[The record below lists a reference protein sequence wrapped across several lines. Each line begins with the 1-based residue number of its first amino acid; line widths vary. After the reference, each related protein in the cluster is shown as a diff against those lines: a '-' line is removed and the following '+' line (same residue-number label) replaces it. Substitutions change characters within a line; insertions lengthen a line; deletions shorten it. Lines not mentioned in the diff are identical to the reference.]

1 MNDLSGLDWTAKP
14 GGGTKKAPVPNASY
28 TFANLRPTPP
38 LSGRTTPLHPAS
50 SNPASK
56 PTTPAN
62 DSFANLVSFNSMV
75 GNKNLSLQ
83 ERQRQLAEEKKKQ
96 TLGKN
101 SPFNGVDEQIWE
113 SLGSGR
119 STPVT
124 ANSITMPGSTVKGAV
139 SSSAV
144 DNEDDFLAAFN
155 RVEPS
160 KSPGKPRIA
169 TPVVDLNP
177 AKPSHQPTDN
187 SLQYGNFDDDDDDP
201 FGLNQ
206 LKTSFPSATTTAP
219 AQTEDEDDDVLG
231 LLAKPANPIPR
242 PALQSE
248 PEVPSSAHP
257 QDRAVAELVD
267 MGFPPGKARQALETT
282 ESGVDVQ
289 GAVGYLL
296 QQAHSES
303 RQKSKPRLDRMEADV
318 GADISPDR
326 SRAREVDRR
335 GIEARARRDEASTSS
350 QADKAPAEIAA
361 ELSTKFLKTAG
372 TFWKQSTK
380 KLQQA
385 VEEFNS
391 DSDSSQPKWMR
402 EPEKGSSERRTQT
415 REDEAGVARRRR
427 RSSTAKQEASVTNE
441 AMMLE
446 TARPE
451 PRRPVRSRFDDSSA
465 DTSRDHSP
473 AVPSRLRE
481 SIPVKPAFLRQQ
493 QPPVPAPKQT
503 LSRAAIEEQA
513 SQAYVSSARRRK
525 APAIPL
531 VSASEPDLLNSTAQP
546 LPSRPATIRPSQPAR
561 TTAPIAVRPA
571 APLRNIPTVSA
582 IALKSS
588 HSHREA
594 GNAHFK
600 RGDYSAAHDSYSTAL
615 SHLPQ
620 NHPVTIILLT
630 NRALT
635 ALKVGEP
642 KTAITAADSAI
653 ALAGPAKGEGEFVDL
668 GTGDQPK
675 PMREYYGK
683 ALMRKAE
690 ALEQMERWTDATGV
704 WREAIEGGHGGATSI
719 QGRARAERAANPPAK
734 APVVRKA
741 ASVPARRPAAVSQKN
756 SAAAVQ
762 ALRAANA
769 AAEKADDE
777 KFALADKVDAKLVAW
792 KGTRADNL
800 RALLGSL
807 DVVLWPEAGWK
818 KISMADLVLPNK
830 VKIQYMKGI
839 AKVHPDKIPTDA
851 TTEQRM
857 IAGAVFS
864 TLNEAWDKFKTE
876 NGL

>member
-1 MNDLSGLDWTAKP
+1 VN
-14 GGGTKKAPVPNASY
+14 
-28 TFANLRPTPP
+28 
-38 LSGRTTPLHPAS
+38 
-50 SNPASK
+50 
-56 PTTPAN
+56 
-62 DSFANLVSFNSMV
+62 
-75 GNKNLSLQ
+75 
-83 ERQRQLAEEKKKQ
+83 EKKNQ
-96 TLGKN
+96 TLGGG
-101 SPFNGVDEQIWE
+101 SAFNGVDEKIWE

-119 STPVT
+119 NTPAPSNDVSGSGSNARQTNAHIATKDEGDVLAVFNKPTPT
-124 ANSITMPGSTVKGAV
+124 ANNGLIHNT
-139 SSSAV
+139 
-144 DNEDDFLAAFN
+144 F
-155 RVEPS
+155 
-160 KSPGKPRIA
+160 
-169 TPVVDLNP
+169 
-177 AKPSHQPTDN
+177 
-187 SLQYGNFDDDDDDP
+187 DDDDDP

-206 LKTSFPSATTTAP
+206 LKSPPPTSAVPPPT
-219 AQTEDEDDDVLG
+219 QLDDDDDVLG
-231 LLAKPANPIPR
+231 LLAKPADSILKPTPKR
-242 PALQSE
+242 E
-248 PEVPSSAHP
+248 PEPEAPAFSHP
-257 QDRAVAELVD
+257 QDQAVAELVD
-267 MGFPPGKARQALETT
+267 MGFPADKARHALETT
-282 ESGVDVQ
+282 DSGTDVQ
-289 GAVGYLL
+289 AAVGYLL
-296 QQAHSES
+296 NQAHSQS
-303 RQKSKPRLDRMEADV
+303 RQRTRPKNDGREAELR
-318 GADISPDR
+318 ANTNPDR
-326 SRAREVDRR
+326 SRMRDADWN
-335 GIEARARRDEASTSS
+335 GLEARARRQEASNAS
-350 QADKAPAEIAA
+350 QAEKAPGEVAA

-402 EPEKGSSERRTQT
+402 EPERSPSERRTQT
-415 REDEAGVARRRR
+415 RENEAGVGRRRR
-427 RSSTAKQEASVTNE
+427 RSSAARQEASVTDE

-451 PRRPVRSRFDDSSA
+451 PRRPARGGFDDSSA

-473 AVPSRLRE
+473 AFQSRLRE
-481 SIPVKPAFLRQQ
+481 TTPAKPTFLRSQHPSA
-493 QPPVPAPKQT
+493 PPPKQS

-513 SQAYVSSARRRK
+513 SQAYISSARRRK
-525 APAIPL
+525 APVAPP
-531 VSASEPDLLNSTAQP
+531 VSTPEPDLLNSTAQA
-546 LPSRPATIRPSQPAR
+546 LPSRPATSRPSQPAKSS
-561 TTAPIAVRPA
+561 APIAVRPP
-571 APLRNIPTVSA
+571 APLRAIPPVTA

-600 RGDYSAAHDSYSTAL
+600 RGDYSAAHASYSTAL

-630 NRALT
+630 NRSLT
-635 ALKVGEP
+635 SLKVGEP
-642 KTAITAADSAI
+642 KTALSAADSAI
-653 ALAGPAKGEGEFVDL
+653 ALVGPGKGEGELVDL

-690 ALEQMERWTDATGV
+690 ALEQMERWTDAASV
-704 WREAIEGGHGGATSI
+704 WREAVEGGHGGATSI

-734 APVVRKA
+734 TPVTRKA
-741 ASVPARRPAAVSQKN
+741 ASVPARRQAAVSQKN

-777 KFALADKVDAKLVAW
+777 KFALSDMIDAKLAAW
-792 KGTRADNL
+792 KGSKADNL
-800 RALLGSL
+800 RALLSSL
-807 DVVLWPEAGWK
+807 DMVLWPEAGWK

-839 AKVHPDKIPTDA
+839 AKVHPDKIPTTA

>member
-1 MNDLSGLDWTAKP
+1 MNDLSGLDWSAESGDK
-14 GGGTKKAPVPNASY
+14 KKAAVPNASY

-38 LSGRTTPLHPAS
+38 LSGRTTPLNAPT
-50 SNPASK
+50 SNPSSK

-62 DSFANLVSFNSMV
+62 DSFANLVSFNNSNT
-75 GNKNLSLQ
+75 NKNLSLQ
-83 ERQRQLAEEKKKQ
+83 ERQKQLANEKKKQ
-96 TLGKN
+96 TLGSG
-101 SPFNGVDEQIWE
+101 SPFNGVDEKIWE

-119 STPVT
+119 STPAPSNGV
-124 ANSITMPGSTVKGAV
+124 SGSGSNARQTKEQIPTK
-139 SSSAV
+139 
-144 DNEDDFLAAFN
+144 DEDDVLAAFN
-155 RVEPS
+155 
-160 KSPGKPRIA
+160 KSI
-169 TPVVDLNP
+169 
-177 AKPSHQPTDN
+177 PTAN
-187 SLQYGNFDDDDDDP
+187 NGLLHETFDDDDDP

-206 LKTSFPSATTTAP
+206 LKSPAPTSALPPPT
-219 AQTEDEDDDVLG
+219 QLDVDDDDDVLG
-231 LLAKPANPIPR
+231 LLAKPADSMPKSAPR
-242 PALQSE
+242 KESE
-248 PEVPSSAHP
+248 PETLAFSHP
-257 QDRAVAELVD
+257 QAKAVAELVD
-267 MGFPPGKARQALETT
+267 MGFPADKARHALETT
-282 ESGVDVQ
+282 DSGTDVQ
-289 GAVGYLL
+289 AAVGYLL
-296 QQAHSES
+296 NQAHSES
-303 RQKSKPRLDRMEADV
+303 RQRTKPKNDGREAEL
-318 GADISPDR
+318 GTNINPDR
-326 SRAREVDRR
+326 SRMRDADRHR
-335 GIEARARRDEASTSS
+335 LEARARRQETSNAS
-350 QADKAPAEIAA
+350 QAEKAPGEVAA

-402 EPEKGSSERRTQT
+402 EPERAPSERRTQT

-427 RSSTAKQEASVTNE
+427 RSSAAKKEASVTDE

-446 TARPE
+446 IARPE
-451 PRRPVRSRFDDSSA
+451 PRRPARSRFDDSSA

-473 AVPSRLRE
+473 AFRSRLRE
-481 SIPVKPAFLRQQ
+481 TTPAKPAFLRPQHPSA
-493 QPPVPAPKQT
+493 PPPKQG

-513 SQAYVSSARRRK
+513 SQAYVSSAQRRK
-525 APAIPL
+525 APVAPP
-531 VSASEPDLLNSTAQP
+531 VSTSEPDLLNSTARA
-546 LPSRPATIRPSQPAR
+546 LPSRSATSRPSQPAKR
-561 TTAPIAVRPA
+561 SAPIAVRPA
-571 APLRNIPTVSA
+571 APPRAIPPVSS

-588 HSHREA
+588 HFHREE

-600 RGDYSAAHDSYSTAL
+600 RGDYSAAHVSYSTAL

-620 NHPVTIILLT
+620 NHPITIILLT
-630 NRALT
+630 NRSLT
-635 ALKVGEP
+635 SLKVGEP
-642 KTAITAADSAI
+642 KTALSAADSAI

-690 ALEQMERWTDATGV
+690 ALEQMERWTDAASV
-704 WREAIEGGHGGATSI
+704 WREAVEGGHGGATSI

-734 APVVRKA
+734 TPITRKT
-741 ASVPARRPAAVSQKN
+741 ASVPARMPATISQKN

-777 KFALADKVDAKLVAW
+777 KFALSDKIDAKLAAW
-792 KGTRADNL
+792 KGSKADNL

-807 DVVLWPEAGWK
+807 DIVLWPEAGWK

-839 AKVHPDKIPTDA
+839 AKVHPDKIPTTA

-864 TLNEAWDKFKTE
+864 TLNEAWDKFKTD

>member
-1 MNDLSGLDWTAKP
+1 MDDLSGLDWTTP
-14 GGGTKKAPVPNASY
+14 PDTKKPAVPNASY
-28 TFANLRPTPP
+28 NFASLRPTPP
-38 LSGRTTPLHPAS
+38 ISGRTTPLNAPT

-62 DSFANLVSFNSMV
+62 DSFANLVSFHSTNT
-75 GNKNLSLQ
+75 NKNLSLQ

-96 TLGKN
+96 NLGRG
-101 SPFNGVDEQIWE
+101 SPFKGVDNQIWE

-119 STPVT
+119 STPALSV
-124 ANSITMPGSTVKGAV
+124 PV
-139 SSSAV
+139 SSTKQNKSAV
-144 DNEDDFLAAFN
+144 NEEDDDFLAVFN
-155 RVEPS
+155 RPLS
-160 KSPGKPRIA
+160 
-169 TPVVDLNP
+169 
-177 AKPSHQPTDN
+177 AKPSSAVPVVNEPGSDLPRVETPSN
-187 SLQYGNFDDDDDDP
+187 VLQHGSFDDDDDDP

-206 LKTSFPSATTTAP
+206 LKVSTVAP
-219 AQTEDEDDDVLG
+219 GKVPARPLDNDDDVLG
-231 LLAKPANPIPR
+231 LLAKPADPISKPTPPQR
-242 PALQSE
+242 
-248 PEVPSSAHP
+248 VPTAPTPSAHP
-257 QDRAVAELVD
+257 QDQAVAELVD
-267 MGFPPGKARQALETT
+267 MGFPPEKARRALESTD
-282 ESGVDVQ
+282 SGTDVRA
-289 GAVGYLL
+289 AVGFLL
-296 QQAHSES
+296 SEAHSES
-303 RQKSKPRLDRMEADV
+303 RQQSRPRREAAHVPDLREQDV
-318 GADISPDR
+318 SGST
-326 SRAREVDRR
+326 RAR
-335 GIEARARRDEASTSS
+335 SS
-350 QADKAPAEIAA
+350 ALQPEKAPADIAA

-402 EPEKGSSERRTQT
+402 EPEQGPSERRVQT
-415 REDEAGVARRRR
+415 REDEAGIARRRR
-427 RSSTAKQEASVTNE
+427 RSSAARQEASVTNE

-451 PRRPVRSRFDDSSA
+451 PQKPARSRFEDSSA

-473 AVPSRLRE
+473 AMPSRLRE
-481 SIPVKPAFLRQQ
+481 TIPAKPAFLRPQR
-493 QPPVPAPKQT
+493 PSEPIRQT
-503 LSRAAIEEQA
+503 LSRAAVEEQA

-525 APAIPL
+525 APIAPA
-531 VSASEPDLLNSTAQP
+531 VSASEPDLLNTTARSDQ
-546 LPSRPATIRPSQPAR
+546 PSRRPVDRPTVPIKRVSSAAVIRP
-561 TTAPIAVRPA
+561 TAPP
-571 APLRNIPTVSA
+571 RNIPMVSA
-582 IALKSS
+582 IAMKSS

-600 RGDYSAAHDSYSTAL
+600 RGDYSAAHASYSTAL
-615 SHLPQ
+615 THLPQ
-620 NHPVTIILLT
+620 THPITVILLT

-635 ALKVGEP
+635 SLKVGEP
-642 KTAITAADSAI
+642 KTAVIAADSAI
-653 ALAGPAKGEGEFVDL
+653 SLVGPAKGEGEVVDL

-690 ALEQMERWTDATGV
+690 AFEQMERWTDAASV
-704 WREAIEGGHGGATSI
+704 WREAVEGGHGGATSI
-719 QGRARAERAANPPAK
+719 QGRARAEKAANPPVK
-734 APVVRKA
+734 PPVARKA
-741 ASVPARRPAAVSQKN
+741 ASVPARRPPAAAQKN

-769 AAEKADDE
+769 AADKADDE
-777 KFALADKVDAKLVAW
+777 KFALSDSVDAKLTAW
-792 KGTRADNL
+792 KGSKADNL

-807 DVVLWPEAGWK
+807 DMVLWPEAKWK

-839 AKVHPDKIPTDA
+839 AKVHPDKIPTTA
-851 TTEQRM
+851 TTEQKM